1 MLQESYWI
9 WNFCLQKITRNI
21 SMIIIPKK
29 KKNNRPVWM
38 CAKNIT
44 LLCLQREKYVLW
56 WWNSLKRD
64 WVSTERPCSKNNEP
78 MPWARR
84 WLLWERREAGSRW
97 GRTSWHMS
105 RGKTESPAT
114 AWDEG
119 QRKKRWSK
127 RTRCLLYG
135 HLQSLVTTDLE
146 RWAMAQWHHFVWQ
159 VFRQRPVRIP
169 VPHIRLQ
176 SMTSPG
182 YFSYYDPPH
191 QSSSQPTGNRLKQ
204 STPSQ
209 PLYPWFGY
217 PEVAS
222 QGHNKTWF
230 TLLPL

>member
-1 MLQESYWI
+1 
-9 WNFCLQKITRNI
+9 
-21 SMIIIPKK
+21 
-29 KKNNRPVWM
+29 M
-38 CAKNIT
+38 CAKIIP
-44 LLCLQREKYVLW
+44 LLCLQREIYVLW

-64 WVSTERPCSKNNEP
+64 WVSTVRPCSKNNEP

-97 GRTSWHMS
+97 GGTSWHMS
-105 RGKTESPAT
+105 RGKLRAQLQLGMKVRERSVVVNER
-114 AWDEG
+114 DVCCMVIC
-119 QRKKRWSK
+119 KVWS
-127 RTRCLLYG
+127 RL
-135 HLQSLVTTDLE
+135 TT
-146 RWAMAQWHHFVWQ
+146 AQWHHFVWQ

-222 QGHNKTWF
+222 QGHKKTWF